1 MGEVIGINKEK
12 LVEWLK
18 VNIDDTFNKHS
29 KGFSKE
35 DLEKSKTYCW
45 VVRTYLI
52 NAVMKKQ
59 ISQDEALVIAERQM
73 VTIEDQ
79 ESFCVTI
86 IIASLGEMSKNII
99 RE

>member
-1 MGEVIGINKEK
+1 M
-12 LVEWLK
+12 
-18 VNIDDTFNKHS
+18 
-29 KGFSKE
+29 
-35 DLEKSKTYCW
+35 
-45 VVRTYLI
+45 RTYLI
-52 NAVMKKQ
+52 NAVIKKQ